1 MIGMFDRDHTG
12 TIEINEFGALWN
24 YIQQWK
30 GVFERFDTNR
40 SGQIECHELGQAL
53 TSMGYNL
60 TPEFH
65 RMIVSRFDARAR
77 RSITLDNFIQV
88 CVMVKSLTDMFRQRD
103 TAMTGT
109 IKVSYEDFMMM
120 CVLNKP

>member
-1 MIGMFDRDHTG
+1 MFDRDHTG
-12 TIEINEFGALWN
+12 TIEINEFSALWN

-40 SGQIECHELGQAL
+40 SGQIEANELGQAL
-53 TSMGYNL
+53 ASMGYNL
-60 TPEFH
+60 SPQFH
-65 RMIVSRFDARAR
+65 QMIVYRFDARAR

-109 IKVSYEDFMMM
+109 IKITYEDFMQM